1 VPVVRETASAPL
13 CFAALV
19 SKFLH
24 PPLEAG
30 LLSFTHCIQG
40 CVCERAPCPGNVG
53 RNVRTGN
60 RTWKVSD
67 CWNCFAGRTFLGPF
81 KRSGAA
87 EALMCSVLHVGEQAV
102 VVYMA
107 SIAMLHIV

>member
-1 VPVVRETASAPL
+1 MQRQGQEGCVPVVRETASAPL

-40 CVCERAPCPGNVG
+40 CVCERAPCPGCGKKRADREQNLG
-53 RNVRTGN
+53 GKRLLELF
-60 RTWKVSD
+60 
-67 CWNCFAGRTFLGPF
+67 CW
-81 KRSGAA
+81 
-87 EALMCSVLHVGEQAV
+87 
-102 VVYMA
+102 
-107 SIAMLHIV
+107 